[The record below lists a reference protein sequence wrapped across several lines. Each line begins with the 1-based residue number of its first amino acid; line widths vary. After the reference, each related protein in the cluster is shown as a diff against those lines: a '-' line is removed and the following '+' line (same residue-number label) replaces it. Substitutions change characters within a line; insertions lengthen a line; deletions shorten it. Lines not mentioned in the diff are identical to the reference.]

1 MKTIK
6 ELKELGLSQSMIA
19 TEMGVTRQN
28 VNLWFTGEGNPT
40 AKSINRLAE
49 AITKLTGRIFA
60 PADVYTLIST
70 IVERRRREKELDDVL
85 EG

>member
-19 TEMGVTRQN
+19 VEMGVTRQN
-28 VNLWFTGEGNPT
+28 VNFWFTGEGNPT

-49 AITKLTGRIFA
+49 AITKLTGKTFT
-60 PADVYTLIST
+60 PADVYTLISK
-70 IVERRRREKELDDVL
+70 VVARRKNEKSLDGI
-85 EG
+85 E